1 MDATSVTSVTECTSS
16 PKSTPAKG
24 RRARSSR
31 LTIAALL
38 VFLAVVMVAGA
49 IPTGSWLVVALAG
62 SGCALLGVVATRLTR
77 TEVIVARR
85 DAARDRAEQ
94 ARAYRD
100 LASLRSAETGAT
112 ISRLTSE
119 ITAREA
125 DIAALQDALVE
136 SHQSLAES
144 VRGREQA
151 EADVADLAQQVMEL
165 ELTVQGLQAEL
176 DAVTALGL
184 RRTA

>member
-1 MDATSVTSVTECTSS
+1 MDATSVTSVTENTSS
-16 PKSTPAKG
+16 PKSTRTKG

-38 VFLAVVMVAGA
+38 TVLAVVLVSAA
-49 IPTGSWLVVALAG
+49 IPTGSWLLAALAG
-62 SGCALLGVVATRLTR
+62 SACALLGVIATRLTR
-77 TEVIVARR
+77 TEVLVARR
-85 DAARDRAEQ
+85 DAARDRADQ
-94 ARAYRD
+94 AKAYRD

-112 ISRLTSE
+112 IKRLSNE
-119 ITAREA
+119 IQAREA

-136 SHQSLAES
+136 SHQAAAAATK
-144 VRGREQA
+144 GRETA